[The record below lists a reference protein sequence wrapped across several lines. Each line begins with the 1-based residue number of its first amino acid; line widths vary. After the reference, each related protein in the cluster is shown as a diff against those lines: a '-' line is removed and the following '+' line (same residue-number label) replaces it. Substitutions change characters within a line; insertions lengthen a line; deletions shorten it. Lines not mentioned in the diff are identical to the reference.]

1 MRPPLRRSAVLSLP
15 IALSALASLGG
26 GAAEPSPKVE
36 AIAGAYEKLA
46 GALASE
52 DLPGFMKFFD
62 TSFVFEA
69 EDGSSVDRGP
79 WRRLWE
85 ERFEEREY
93 EKASFEIE
101 GALEETDGGARLR
114 VRRILV
120 FREGG
125 STARRLEEARFE
137 DSWIAAEGGF
147 RLAASRALEVAPEA
161 TVFLEEA
168 PAPEIAARLSGE
180 RKGRPPLVEPVARD
194 EARRRVTFLF
204 RGRGGEE
211 AVALRGGLP
220 APEPKPLARL
230 GETGLWCRTEILP
243 ADARFTYEF
252 EVRRRVSL
260 RGAGGAVEVLRTFS
274 LERDPSNP
282 SSIDGR
288 SFLELPLAPPRLWE
302 GENPARAEGSLEL
315 ETLESRA
322 LGERRSLSVY
332 APAGLGEGGKNCAL
346 AVLIDE
352 GTYESRRWTRA
363 VLDRAIAAREIP
375 PLVAVL
381 VHREGSRRGGLE
393 PSPEA
398 VAFVV
403 DEVLPA
409 VRGSRGGALREGPC
423 VAGGRGL
430 GAAIAAACA
439 LERPEAFSGL
449 ILQSLRDPRPESPLR
464 RAFARTAKRDAKVH
478 LEFGTLDPH
487 LDRLENA
494 ALRDVLEAK
503 GCALTWREFAGD
515 GNLATWQETLA
526 RGLAAVLAK

>member
-1 MRPPLRRSAVLSLP
+1 MRTPLRLAAVLSL
-15 IALSALASLGG
+15 SAGFAAFAPLRAAG
-26 GAAEPSPKVE
+26 AEPSPKRE

-46 GALASE
+46 LALAAE
-52 DLPGFMKFFD
+52 DLPGFMKHFD

-93 EKASFEIE
+93 ERASFEIE
-101 GALEETDGGARLR
+101 GPIDGSEEGARLR

-125 STARRLEEARFE
+125 SSARRLEEARFE
-137 DSWIAAEGGF
+137 DSWIAAEGGL
-147 RLAASRALEVAPEA
+147 RLAASRELEVAPEA
-161 TVFLEEA
+161 TVLAEEP
-168 PAPEIAARLSGE
+168 PAPEGAARLSGE
-180 RKGRPPLVEPVARD
+180 LKGRAPLVEPVVGD
-194 EARRRVTFLF
+194 EARRRVTFVF

-220 APEPKPLARL
+220 APEPKPLARF
-230 GETGLWCRTEILP
+230 GESGLWCRMEILP

-252 EVRRRVSL
+252 EVRRRVAV
-260 RGAGGAVEVLRTFS
+260 RGAGGAVEVLRALSF
-274 LERDPSNP
+274 ERDPSNP
-282 SSIDGR
+282 SSIEGR
-288 SFLELPLAPPRLWE
+288 SLLELPLAPPRLWE
-302 GENPARAEGSLEL
+302 GIGPAAPEGSLEL

-332 APAGLGEGGKNCAL
+332 APAGSGEGRGACAL

-363 VLDRAIAAREIP
+363 VLDRAIAARELP
-375 PLVAVL
+375 PLVAVF
-381 VHREGSRRGGLE
+381 VHKEGSRRDGLE
-393 PSPEA
+393 PSREA

-409 VRGSRGGALREGPC
+409 VRKSRGDALGEGPC

-449 ILQSLRDPRPESPLR
+449 VLQSMRDPGSGSSIR
-464 RAFARTAKRDAKVH
+464 RGFARTPKRDARVH
-478 LEFGTLDPH
+478 LEFGALDPH
-487 LDRLENA
+487 PDRLENA

-503 GCALTWREFAGD
+503 GCDLTWREFAGD

-526 RGLAAVLAK
+526 RGLAAVLAQ